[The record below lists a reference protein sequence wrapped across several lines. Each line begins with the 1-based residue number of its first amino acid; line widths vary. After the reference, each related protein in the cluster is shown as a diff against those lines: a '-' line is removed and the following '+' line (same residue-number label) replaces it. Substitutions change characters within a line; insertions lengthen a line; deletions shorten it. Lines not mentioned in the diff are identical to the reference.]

1 MKDFSNKPVVVLG
14 AGGHAKVIAE
24 TLGLAGRQILGFLSP
39 DNDPHTP
46 FLNSTILG
54 ADDVIERYSP
64 GEIDLVNGVGA
75 LPQQDLRWRLAAEMR
90 AKGHC
95 FATIIHPTATIS
107 DQAHLDEGVQVMA
120 GVIVQTGSYIG
131 KDTILNTGVIVDHDC
146 RIDENCHL
154 APGVVCSGGV
164 RVKRGVHV
172 GTGSA
177 LIQNI
182 SIGSGTVLAAGSVIY
197 RDIPEKVVFKQSRQE
212 NLDFIG
218 E

>member
-24 TLGLAGRQILGFLSP
+24 TLGLAGRKILGFLSP
-39 DNDPHTP
+39 DTDPHTP

-64 GEIDLVNGVGA
+64 CEIDLVNGVGA
-75 LPQQDLRWRLAAEMR
+75 LPQQDLRWCLAAEMR

-107 DQAHLDEGVQVMA
+107 AQAHLDEGVQVMA
-120 GVIVQTGSYIG
+120 GAIVQAGVRIG
-131 KDTILNTGVIVDHDC
+131 RDTIVNTGAIIDHDC
-146 RIDENCHL
+146 LIEENCHL

-164 RVKRGVHV
+164 RIGRGVHL

-177 LIQNI
+177 LLQNI
-182 SIGSGTVLAAGSVIY
+182 TIGCGTVLAAGSVIY
-197 RDIPEKVVFKQSRQE
+197 RDVPEKVVFKQSRQE
-212 NLDFIG
+212 KLEVIG